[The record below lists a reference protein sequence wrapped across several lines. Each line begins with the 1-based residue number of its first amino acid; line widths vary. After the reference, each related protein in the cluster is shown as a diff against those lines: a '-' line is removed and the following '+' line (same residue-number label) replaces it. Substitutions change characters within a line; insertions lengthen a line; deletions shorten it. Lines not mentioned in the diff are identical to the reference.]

1 MNTEL
6 QELQR
11 YGRNKD
17 TVINRSY
24 VNSGKR
30 MLEGGLSMR
39 AYEKDTGVKIPAWY
53 LKLPQRVIDFIS
65 DMGIILNRLLTRRKE
80 IKRTN
85 KRNVKFYL

>member
-1 MNTEL
+1 MNEFEAQMQAL
-6 QELQR
+6 SVFQEDGDIFL
-11 YGRNKD
+11 
-17 TVINRSY
+17 
-24 VNSGKR
+24 
-30 MLEGGLSMR
+30 GGLRMR

-65 DMGIILNRLLTRRKE
+65 DMGIILNRLLTRRRE